1 MKKYR
6 IYIRFNKITK
16 QYRAE
21 LEEEIQ
27 VIPGIFEPEKEDQ
40 KTPLPFLKLLEV
52 KDQFI
57 SWLRSQKPPITS
69 MASYEKWFSQQPVKI
84 INRQKFAIANIGGND
99 YMMPT
104 RNNLDFYSNANSEF
118 LQLKN
123 CIVPIVDN
131 MLDQGLVYKF
141 LDNLSETVFKDKLMT
156 PKSLNEYFKNP
167 NTYRKIIYRGAQ
179 AKGIEID
186 GVVYPWPS
194 ETELLVFDSK
204 QDIERQ
210 QYFQNVLNWI
220 YEWIKTKYSIE
231 VSEDIPNLYDQDEDT
246 IVGAVDSIIKLMT
259 DREIPTTTVDY
270 DYFINTYLKKVKTP
284 GSRALPVIDYNGQ
297 KYKVL
302 VWSYLNNS
310 NAKSRILTKFTAGY
324 RNQIG
329 AGPYL
334 AQNIDY
340 LKEKYP
346 NYEFLTEYS
355 FKGFGNFNEWLEEN
369 FDVKKFRGQIYINT
383 FSVLKFF
390 KDQGINEFN
399 LSSLEE
405 KQDKFTV
412 DFDDNNPTSTVD
424 ITIKRPTKYQATNV
438 LSNLNQCM
446 VNPNKYRIDLV
457 VRKPNGEIIAV
468 EADGEYHYGVSG
480 QNINFLAD
488 FINDQLQKYFLEEFM
503 GIRLIRIPYYVYGA
517 KRFEKL
523 LEIIEDK
530 I

>member
-27 VIPGIFEPEKEDQ
+27 VIPGIFEPEKELQ
-40 KTPLPFLKLLEV
+40 KTPLPFVELLKV

-57 SWLRSQKPPITS
+57 SWLRSQTPPITS
-69 MASYEKWFSQQPVKI
+69 MIAYERWFNQQPSVT
-84 INRQKFAIANIGGND
+84 INRQKFVIANIGEND

-104 RNNLDFYSNANSEF
+104 RHNFDVYSNKNPDF
-118 LQLKN
+118 LELKN

-131 MLDQGLVYKF
+131 MLDQDLVNKF
-141 LDNLSETVFKDKLMT
+141 MDNLSETVFKDKLIT

-167 NTYRKIIYRGAQ
+167 YTYRKIIYRGAQ
-179 AKGIEID
+179 SKGIEID

-194 ETELLVFDSK
+194 ETELLVFDGK

-220 YEWIKTKYSIE
+220 YEWIKTKYNIE

-246 IVGAVDSIIKLMT
+246 IVGAVDSIIKLMI

-284 GSRALPVIDYNGQ
+284 GLRALPVIEHNGQ
-297 KYKVL
+297 KYKVS

-324 RNQIG
+324 RNQVG

-346 NYEFLTEYS
+346 NYKFLTEYS
-355 FKGFGNFNEWLEEN
+355 FKNFGNFNEWLETN
-369 FDVKKFRGQIYINT
+369 FVVKKYRGQSYINT

-412 DFDDNNPTSTVD
+412 DFDENNPTSTVD
-424 ITIKRPTKYQATNV
+424 ITIKRPTKLGPTNIT
-438 LSNLNQCM
+438 SNLTQCFI
-446 VNPNKYRIDLV
+446 NPNKYRIDLV
-457 VRKPNGEIIAV
+457 VIKPNGEITAF

-480 QNINFLAD
+480 HNINFLAD
-488 FINDQLQKYFLEEFM
+488 FVNDQLQKYFLEEFM
-503 GIRLIRIPYYVYGA
+503 GIRLIRIPYYIFGSR
-517 KRFEKL
+517 RFEKL